1 MTFNDIFKSSF
12 LENVSEFSILDTL
25 IGLAVALVIGLFI
38 FIIYKKTLTG
48 VLYSSGFALTLA
60 GLSLVTT
67 LVIMAV
73 TSNVVLSLGMVGAL
87 SIVRFRTAIKEP
99 AEIAFLFWSLAV
111 GIVIGA
117 GMIPLAVIGSAIIA
131 AGMAAAVCLCLC
143 AAAFSGPIAAAAGE
157 TGVTM
162 TYETALFDTSSVLGV
177 NLNNNYA
184 DATNMKE
191 ALIYDMYQYLGAD
204 ATLYN
209 YAKLSVN
216 GEYWGVYLALEAVE
230 DSFLLRNYGVQDGE
244 LYKPD
249 SMNIGGGKDFG
260 DLDLGG
266 MTPPDRNAAPAEQKT
281 AAAGERPADDFG
293 FGGGKGGFSMSG
305 GGADLNYTDDE
316 LDSYET
322 IWDGEITDTT
332 KADHKRVITA
342 LKNISE
348 GTDLET
354 YMDVDNLLRYMAVH
368 VFSVNEDS
376 LSGMMAHNYYLY
388 EAGGKLN
395 LIPWDYNLA
404 PGGMGRS
411 NDATSVVND
420 AIDNAFSGTT
430 FFDTLMENE
439 TYHSQYYAY
448 LQQLVSEYIN
458 GGGFDA
464 FYTRVRSQIDAL
476 VESDPTAFYS
486 YDEYLTAAETL
497 YQVVKLRGQSIQ
509 GQLDGTIPS
518 TEAAQRTSDALV
530 DASALDLSTMGYMN
544 SGGGGGFDAPAA
556 SETRTAPDVSD
567 GSEHAPPAGFGPS
580 QFSGEGQNAD
590 DPQQT
595 AEDAPASGGRP
606 DPDSFPGSSA
616 DASAAIPTDDL
627 LLYALSLLPLTAALL
642 FALLYRR
649 RPRKQ

>member
-1 MTFNDIFKSSF
+1 M
-12 LENVSEFSILDTL
+12 
-25 IGLAVALVIGLFI
+25 
-38 FIIYKKTLTG
+38 
-48 VLYSSGFALTLA
+48 
-60 GLSLVTT
+60 
-67 LVIMAV
+67 
-73 TSNVVLSLGMVGAL
+73 
-87 SIVRFRTAIKEP
+87 
-99 AEIAFLFWSLAV
+99 IAHKH
-111 GIVIGA
+111 ITK
-117 GMIPLAVIGSAIIA
+117 IIA

-157 TGVTM
+157 TGVSM
-162 TYETALFDTSSVLGV
+162 AYETALFDTSSVLEV
-177 NLNNNYA
+177 NIRMDEADWNDMLANAAAEEYYQCDVEIGGTTFYRVAIRPKGNTSLTSIASDPTTDRYSFKLEFDHYVDGQTCFGLDKLILNNNYA

-204 ATLYN
+204 ASLYN
-209 YAKLSVN
+209 YAKISVN

-249 SMNIGGGKDFG
+249 SMNIGGGGDPGGDFKA
-260 DLDLGG
+260 DDMDFEN
-266 MTPPDRNAAPAEQKT
+266 MTPPDMDREDAPQPPDSS
-281 AAAGERPADDFG
+281 GERPAENFDFPD
-293 FGGGKGGFSMSG
+293 GKGGFSMG
-305 GGADLNYTDDE
+305 GGGEDLNYTDDE

-332 KADHKRVITA
+332 KADHKRVVTA

-348 GTDLET
+348 GNALED

-368 VFSVNEDS
+368 IFSVNEDS
-376 LSGMMAHNYYLY
+376 LSGSMAHNYYLY

-404 PGGMGRS
+404 LGGMGRS

-448 LQQLVSEYIN
+448 LQQLVSEYIG

-464 FYTRVRSQIDAL
+464 FYTRVRSRIDAL

-556 SETRTAPDVSD
+556 SETQTAPDASD
-567 GSEHAPPAGFGPS
+567 GSEHAPPADFDPP

-595 AEDAPASGGRP
+595 AEDAPASGDAASGGRP
-606 DPDSFPGSSA
+606 DPGSFPGSSA
-616 DASAAIPTDDL
+616 DASAAIPTDSL

-649 RPRKQ
+649 RPQKQ

>member
-1 MTFNDIFKSSF
+1 MTFND
-12 LENVSEFSILDTL
+12 
-25 IGLAVALVIGLFI
+25 
-38 FIIYKKTLTG
+38 IYKKTLTG
-48 VLYSSGFALTLA
+48 VLYSSGFALTLV

-73 TSNVVLSLGMVGAL
+73 TSNVVLSLGMVGTL

-99 AEIAFLFWSLAV
+99 VEIVFLFWSLAV

-143 AAAFSGPIAAAAGE
+143 TVAFSGPIAAAAAAGE
-157 TGVTM
+157 TGVSM
-162 TYETALFDTSSVLGV
+162 AYETELFDTSSILTV
-177 NLNNNYA
+177 NILMDEADWNDMLANATAEEYYQCDVEIGGTTFYRVAIRPKGNTSLTSIANDPTTDRYSFKLEFDHYVDGQTCFGLDKLILNNNYA

-204 ATLYN
+204 ASLYN

-260 DLDLGG
+260 DFNADDIDFGDLDL
-266 MTPPDRNAAPAEQKT
+266 
-281 AAAGERPADDFG
+281 
-293 FGGGKGGFSMSG
+293 
-305 GGADLNYTDDE
+305 
-316 LDSYET
+316 
-322 IWDGEITDTT
+322 
-332 KADHKRVITA
+332 
-342 LKNISE
+342 
-348 GTDLET
+348 
-354 YMDVDNLLRYMAVH
+354 DNLLRYMAVH
-368 VFSVNEDS
+368 IFSVNEDS
-376 LSGMMAHNYYLY
+376 LSGSMAHNYYLY

-404 PGGMGRS
+404 LGGMGRS

-448 LQQLVSEYIN
+448 LQQLVSEYID
-458 GGGFDA
+458 GGSFDA

-486 YDEYLTAAETL
+486 YDGYLTAAETL

-530 DASALDLSTMGYMN
+530 DASVLDLSAMGYMN
-544 SGGGGGFDAPAA
+544 SGGGGGFDAPVA
-556 SETRTAPDVSD
+556 SETRTAPDMSD
-567 GSEHAPPAGFGPS
+567 GSEHAPPAGFDPS

-595 AEDAPASGGRP
+595 AEDAPASGDAASGGRP
-606 DPDSFPGSSA
+606 DPGSFPGSSA
-616 DASAAIPTDDL
+616 DASAAIPTDSL
-627 LLYALSLLPLTAALL
+627 LLYALSLLPLTAAPPL
-642 FALLYRR
+642 
-649 RPRKQ
+649 RPPVPQKAAKAITLPAAKRQTGPVWHFP

>member
-1 MTFNDIFKSSF
+1 MKTQQLRPRVLVSYVREPYVYAAGNVRVTFDSNIRTSLLQREF
-12 LENVSEFSILDTL
+12 LN
-25 IGLAVALVIGLFI
+25 
-38 FIIYKKTLTG
+38 
-48 VLYSSGFALTLA
+48 
-60 GLSLVTT
+60 
-67 LVIMAV
+67 
-73 TSNVVLSLGMVGAL
+73 GAL
-87 SIVRFRTAIKEP
+87 PDIIATDTPGNIILEVKYD
-99 AEIAFLFWSLAV
+99 AFLPEIIRPKGNTSLT
-111 GIVIGA
+111 
-117 GMIPLAVIGSAIIA
+117 SIA
-131 AGMAAAVCLCLC
+131 SDPTTDRYSFKL
-143 AAAFSGPIAAAAGE
+143 E
-157 TGVTM
+157 
-162 TYETALFDTSSVLGV
+162 FDHYVDGQTCFGLDKLI
-177 NLNNNYA
+177 LNNNYA

-204 ATLYN
+204 ASLYN

-249 SMNIGGGKDFG
+249 SMNIGGGGEPGGDFKA
-260 DLDLGG
+260 DDMDFEN
-266 MTPPDRNAAPAEQKT
+266 MTPPDMDREDAPQPPDSS
-281 AAAGERPADDFG
+281 GERPAENFDFPD
-293 FGGGKGGFSMSG
+293 GKGGFSMSG

-332 KADHKRVITA
+332 KADHKRVVTA

-348 GTDLET
+348 GNDLED

-368 VFSVNEDS
+368 IFSVNEDS
-376 LSGMMAHNYYLY
+376 LSGSMAHNYYLY

-404 PGGMGRS
+404 LGGMGRS
-411 NDATSVVND
+411 NDATSVVNS
-420 AIDNAFSGTT
+420 AIDNAFSGTS
-430 FFDTLMENE
+430 FFDTLMADEA
-439 TYHSQYYAY
+439 YHSQYYAY

-476 VESDPTAFYS
+476 V
-486 YDEYLTAAETL
+486 
-497 YQVVKLRGQSIQ
+497 
-509 GQLDGTIPS
+509 
-518 TEAAQRTSDALV
+518 
-530 DASALDLSTMGYMN
+530 DASALDLSAMGYMN

-567 GSEHAPPAGFGPS
+567 GSEHAPPAGFDPS

-595 AEDAPASGGRP
+595 AEDAPASGDAASGGRP
-606 DPDSFPGSSA
+606 DPGSFPGSSA
-616 DASAAIPTDDL
+616 DASAAIPTDNL
-627 LLYALSLLPLTAALL
+627 LLYALSLLSLTAALL
-642 FALLYRR
+642 VALLYRR

>member
-1 MTFNDIFKSSF
+1 MKTQQLRPRVLVSYVREPYVYAAGNVRVTFDSNIRTSLFQRDF
-12 LENVSEFSILDTL
+12 LD
-25 IGLAVALVIGLFI
+25 
-38 FIIYKKTLTG
+38 
-48 VLYSSGFALTLA
+48 
-60 GLSLVTT
+60 
-67 LVIMAV
+67 
-73 TSNVVLSLGMVGAL
+73 GAL
-87 SIVRFRTAIKEP
+87 PDIIATDAPGDIILEVKYD
-99 AEIAFLFWSLAV
+99 AFLPEIIRPKGNTSLT
-111 GIVIGA
+111 
-117 GMIPLAVIGSAIIA
+117 SIA
-131 AGMAAAVCLCLC
+131 SDPTTDRYSFKL
-143 AAAFSGPIAAAAGE
+143 E
-157 TGVTM
+157 
-162 TYETALFDTSSVLGV
+162 FDHYVDGQTCFGLDKLI
-177 NLNNNYA
+177 LNNNYA

-204 ATLYN
+204 ASLYN

-260 DLDLGG
+260 DFNADDIDFGDLDLGD

-332 KADHKRVITA
+332 KADHKRVVTA

-348 GTDLET
+348 GNALED

-404 PGGMGRS
+404 LGGMGRS

-420 AIDNAFSGTT
+420 AIDNAFSGTS
-430 FFDTLMENE
+430 FFDTLMADEA
-439 TYHSQYYAY
+439 YHSQYYAY
-448 LQQLVSEYIN
+448 LQQLVSEYID
-458 GGGFDA
+458 GDGFDA

-476 VESDPTAFYS
+476 V
-486 YDEYLTAAETL
+486 
-497 YQVVKLRGQSIQ
+497 
-509 GQLDGTIPS
+509 
-518 TEAAQRTSDALV
+518 
-530 DASALDLSTMGYMN
+530 DASALDLSAMGYMN

-595 AEDAPASGGRP
+595 AEDAPASGDAASGGRP
-606 DPDSFPGSSA
+606 DPGSFPGSSA
-616 DASAAIPTDDL
+616 DASAAIPTDSL
-627 LLYALSLLPLTAALL
+627 LLYALSLLPLTAAPL
-642 FALLYRR
+642 FVLLYRR

>member
-1 MTFNDIFKSSF
+1 MKTQQLRPRVLVSYVRGPYVYAAGNVRVTFDSNIRTSLFQREF
-12 LENVSEFSILDTL
+12 LN
-25 IGLAVALVIGLFI
+25 
-38 FIIYKKTLTG
+38 
-48 VLYSSGFALTLA
+48 
-60 GLSLVTT
+60 
-67 LVIMAV
+67 
-73 TSNVVLSLGMVGAL
+73 GAL
-87 SIVRFRTAIKEP
+87 PDIIATDTPGNIILEVKYD
-99 AEIAFLFWSLAV
+99 AFLPE
-111 GIVIGA
+111 VIRPKGNTR
-117 GMIPLAVIGSAIIA
+117 LTSIA
-131 AGMAAAVCLCLC
+131 SDPTTDRYSFKL
-143 AAAFSGPIAAAAGE
+143 E
-157 TGVTM
+157 
-162 TYETALFDTSSVLGV
+162 FDHYVDGQTCFGLDKLI
-177 NLNNNYA
+177 LNNNYA

-204 ATLYN
+204 ASLYN

-260 DLDLGG
+260 DFNADDIDFGDLDLGD
-266 MTPPDRNAAPAEQKT
+266 MTLPDRNAAPAEQKT

-322 IWDGEITDTT
+322 IWDGEIADTT
-332 KADHKRVITA
+332 KADHKRVVTA

-348 GTDLET
+348 GNALED

-395 LIPWDYNLA
+395 FIPWDYNLA
-404 PGGMGRS
+404 LGGMGRS

-420 AIDNAFSGTT
+420 AIDNAFSGTS
-430 FFDTLMENE
+430 FFDTLMADEA
-439 TYHSQYYAY
+439 YHSQYYAY
-448 LQQLVSEYIN
+448 LQQLVSEYID
-458 GGGFDA
+458 GDGFDA

-476 VESDPTAFYS
+476 V
-486 YDEYLTAAETL
+486 
-497 YQVVKLRGQSIQ
+497 
-509 GQLDGTIPS
+509 
-518 TEAAQRTSDALV
+518 
-530 DASALDLSTMGYMN
+530 DASALDLSAMGYMN

-595 AEDAPASGGRP
+595 AEDAPASGDAASGGRP
-606 DPDSFPGSSA
+606 DPGSFPGSSA
-616 DASAAIPTDDL
+616 DASAAIPTDSL
-627 LLYALSLLPLTAALL
+627 LLYALSLLPLTAAPL
-642 FALLYRR
+642 FVLLYRR

>member
-1 MTFNDIFKSSF
+1 M
-12 LENVSEFSILDTL
+12 
-25 IGLAVALVIGLFI
+25 
-38 FIIYKKTLTG
+38 
-48 VLYSSGFALTLA
+48 
-60 GLSLVTT
+60 
-67 LVIMAV
+67 
-73 TSNVVLSLGMVGAL
+73 
-87 SIVRFRTAIKEP
+87 
-99 AEIAFLFWSLAV
+99 IAHKH
-111 GIVIGA
+111 ITK
-117 GMIPLAVIGSAIIA
+117 IIA

-143 AAAFSGPIAAAAGE
+143 TAAFSGQIAAAAGE
-157 TGVTM
+157 TGVSM
-162 TYETALFDTSSVLGV
+162 AYETELFDTSSILTV
-177 NLNNNYA
+177 NILMDETDWNDMLANATAEEYYQCDVEVNGTTFYRVAIRPKGNTSLTSIASDPTTDRYSFKLEFDHYVDGQTCFGLDKLILNNNFA

-204 ATLYN
+204 ASLYN
-209 YAKLSVN
+209 YAKISVN

-249 SMNIGGGKDFG
+249 SMNIGGGGDPGGDFKA
-260 DLDLGG
+260 DDMDFEN
-266 MTPPDRNAAPAEQKT
+266 MTPPDMDREDAPQPPDSS
-281 AAAGERPADDFG
+281 GERPAENFDFPD
-293 FGGGKGGFSMSG
+293 GKGGFSMSG

-322 IWDGEITDTT
+322 IWDGEITSTT
-332 KADHKRVITA
+332 KADHKRVVTA
-342 LKNISE
+342 LNNISE
-348 GTDLET
+348 GNDLED
-354 YMDVDNLLRYMAVH
+354 YMDIDNLLRYMAVH

-388 EAGGKLN
+388 ETGGKLN

-404 PGGMGRS
+404 LGGMGRS
-411 NDATSVVND
+411 NDATSVVNS
-420 AIDNAFSGTT
+420 AIDNAFSGTN
-430 FFDTLMENE
+430 FFDTLMADEA
-439 TYHSQYYAY
+439 YHSQYYAY
-448 LQQLVSEYIN
+448 LQQLVSEYIG

-556 SETRTAPDVSD
+556 SETWTAPDVSD
-567 GSEHAPPAGFGPS
+567 GSEHAPPAGFDPS

-595 AEDAPASGGRP
+595 AEDAPASGDAASGGRP
-606 DPDSFPGSSA
+606 DPGSFPGSSA
-616 DASAAIPTDDL
+616 DASAAIPTDSL

-649 RPRKQ
+649 RPQKH

>member
-1 MTFNDIFKSSF
+1 M
-12 LENVSEFSILDTL
+12 
-25 IGLAVALVIGLFI
+25 
-38 FIIYKKTLTG
+38 
-48 VLYSSGFALTLA
+48 
-60 GLSLVTT
+60 
-67 LVIMAV
+67 
-73 TSNVVLSLGMVGAL
+73 
-87 SIVRFRTAIKEP
+87 
-99 AEIAFLFWSLAV
+99 IAHKH
-111 GIVIGA
+111 ITK
-117 GMIPLAVIGSAIIA
+117 IIA

-143 AAAFSGPIAAAAGE
+143 AAAFSGQIAAAAGE
-157 TGVTM
+157 TGITIA
-162 TYETALFDTSSVLGV
+162 YETELFDTSSILTV
-177 NLNNNYA
+177 NILMDEADWNDMLANAAAEEYYQCDVEIGGTTFYRVAIRPKGNTRLTSIASDPTTDRYSFKLEFDHYVDGQTCFGLDKLILNNNYA

-204 ATLYN
+204 ASLYN

-260 DLDLGG
+260 DFNADDIDFGDLDLGD
-266 MTPPDRNAAPAEQKT
+266 MTLPDRNAAPAEQKT

-322 IWDGEITDTT
+322 IWDGEIADTT
-332 KADHKRVITA
+332 KADHKRVVTA

-348 GTDLET
+348 GNALED

-395 LIPWDYNLA
+395 FIPWDYNLA
-404 PGGMGRS
+404 LGGMGRS

-420 AIDNAFSGTT
+420 AIDNAFSGTS
-430 FFDTLMENE
+430 FFDTLMADEA
-439 TYHSQYYAY
+439 YHSQYYAY
-448 LQQLVSEYIN
+448 LQQLVSEYID
-458 GGGFDA
+458 GDGFDA

-476 VESDPTAFYS
+476 V
-486 YDEYLTAAETL
+486 
-497 YQVVKLRGQSIQ
+497 
-509 GQLDGTIPS
+509 
-518 TEAAQRTSDALV
+518 
-530 DASALDLSTMGYMN
+530 DASALDLSAMGYMN

-595 AEDAPASGGRP
+595 AEDAPASGDAASGGRP
-606 DPDSFPGSSA
+606 DPGSFPGSSA
-616 DASAAIPTDDL
+616 DASAAIPTDSL
-627 LLYALSLLPLTAALL
+627 LLYALSPH
-642 FALLYRR
+642 R
-649 RPRKQ
+649 RPPLRPPVPQKAAKAITLPAAKRQTGPVWRFP

>member
-1 MTFNDIFKSSF
+1 MLPAEADANASAPAVFLRKSTREKEKIADLRLHFRKISGWCCKMKTQQLRPRVLVSYVRGPYVYAAGNVRVTFDSNIRTSLFQREF
-12 LENVSEFSILDTL
+12 LN
-25 IGLAVALVIGLFI
+25 
-38 FIIYKKTLTG
+38 
-48 VLYSSGFALTLA
+48 
-60 GLSLVTT
+60 
-67 LVIMAV
+67 
-73 TSNVVLSLGMVGAL
+73 GAL
-87 SIVRFRTAIKEP
+87 PDIIATDTPGYIILEVKYD
-99 AEIAFLFWSLAV
+99 AFLPEVIRPKGNTSLT
-111 GIVIGA
+111 
-117 GMIPLAVIGSAIIA
+117 SIA
-131 AGMAAAVCLCLC
+131 NDPTTDRYSFKL
-143 AAAFSGPIAAAAGE
+143 E
-157 TGVTM
+157 
-162 TYETALFDTSSVLGV
+162 FDHYVDGQTCFGLDKLI
-177 NLNNNYA
+177 LNNNYA

-204 ATLYN
+204 ASLYN

-249 SMNIGGGKDFG
+249 SMNIVGGGDPGGDFKA
-260 DLDLGG
+260 DDMDFEN
-266 MTPPDRNAAPAEQKT
+266 MTPPDMDREDAPQPPGSS
-281 AAAGERPADDFG
+281 GERPAENFDFPD
-293 FGGGKGGFSMSG
+293 GKGGFSMGG

-332 KADHKRVITA
+332 KADHKRVVTA

-348 GTDLET
+348 GNALED

-404 PGGMGRS
+404 LGGMGRS
-411 NDATSVVND
+411 NDATSVVNS

-430 FFDTLMENE
+430 FFDTLMADE
-439 TYHSQYYAY
+439 TCHSRYYAY
-448 LQQLVSEYIN
+448 LQQLVSEYID
-458 GGGFDA
+458 GDGFDA
-464 FYTRVRSQIDAL
+464 FYTRVRSQI
-476 VESDPTAFYS
+476 
-486 YDEYLTAAETL
+486 
-497 YQVVKLRGQSIQ
+497 
-509 GQLDGTIPS
+509 
-518 TEAAQRTSDALV
+518 DALV

-567 GSEHAPPAGFGPS
+567 GSEHTPSAGFDPS

-606 DPDSFPGSSA
+606 DPGSFPGSSA

>member
-1 MTFNDIFKSSF
+1 MTFND
-12 LENVSEFSILDTL
+12 
-25 IGLAVALVIGLFI
+25 
-38 FIIYKKTLTG
+38 IYKKTLTG
-48 VLYSSGFALTLA
+48 VLYSSGFALTLV

-99 AEIAFLFWSLAV
+99 VEIVFLFWSLAV

-143 AAAFSGPIAAAAGE
+143 AAVFSGPIAAAAGE
-157 TGVTM
+157 TGITM
-162 TYETALFDTSSVLGV
+162 AYETALFDTSSVLGV

-204 ATLYN
+204 ASLYN

-230 DSFLLRNYGVQDGE
+230 DSFLLHNYGVQDGE

-260 DLDLGG
+260 DFNADDLDFGDLDLGD

-293 FGGGKGGFSMSG
+293 FGGGKGGFSMGG

-332 KADHKRVITA
+332 KADHKRVVTA

-348 GTDLET
+348 GNALED

-404 PGGMGRS
+404 LGGMGRS
-411 NDATSVVND
+411 NDATSVVNN
-420 AIDNAFSGTT
+420 AIDNAFSGTN
-430 FFDTLMENE
+430 FFDTLMADE
-439 TYHSQYYAY
+439 TCHSRYYAY
-448 LQQLVSEYIN
+448 LQQLVSEYI
-458 GGGFDA
+458 D
-464 FYTRVRSQIDAL
+464 
-476 VESDPTAFYS
+476 
-486 YDEYLTAAETL
+486 
-497 YQVVKLRGQSIQ
+497 
-509 GQLDGTIPS
+509 
-518 TEAAQRTSDALV
+518 
-530 DASALDLSTMGYMN
+530 
-544 SGGGGGFDAPAA
+544 GGGFDAPAA

-567 GSEHAPPAGFGPS
+567 GSEHAPPAGFDPS

-595 AEDAPASGGRP
+595 AEDAPASGDAASGGRP
-606 DPDSFPGSSA
+606 DPGSFPGSSA
-616 DASAAIPTDDL
+616 DASAAIPTDSL

>member
-1 MTFNDIFKSSF
+1 M
-12 LENVSEFSILDTL
+12 
-25 IGLAVALVIGLFI
+25 
-38 FIIYKKTLTG
+38 
-48 VLYSSGFALTLA
+48 
-60 GLSLVTT
+60 
-67 LVIMAV
+67 
-73 TSNVVLSLGMVGAL
+73 
-87 SIVRFRTAIKEP
+87 
-99 AEIAFLFWSLAV
+99 IAHKHITKL
-111 GIVIGA
+111 
-117 GMIPLAVIGSAIIA
+117 IA
-131 AGMAAAVCLCLC
+131 ACMAAAVCLCLC
-143 AAAFSGPIAAAAGE
+143 TVAFSGQIAAAAGE

-162 TYETALFDTSSVLGV
+162 AYETALFDTSSVLEV
-177 NLNNNYA
+177 NILMDETDWNDMLANATAEEYYQCDVEIGGTTFYRVAIRPKGNTSLTSIANDPTTDRYSFKLEFDHYVDGQTCFGLDKLILNNNYA

-204 ATLYN
+204 ASLYN

-249 SMNIGGGKDFG
+249 SMNIGGGGDPGGDFKA
-260 DLDLGG
+260 DDMDFEN
-266 MTPPDRNAAPAEQKT
+266 MTPPDMDREDAPQPPDSS
-281 AAAGERPADDFG
+281 GERPAENFDFPD
-293 FGGGKGGFSMSG
+293 GKGGSSMGG

-332 KADHKRVITA
+332 KADHKRVVTA

-348 GTDLET
+348 GNDLED

-404 PGGMGRS
+404 LGGMGRS
-411 NDATSVVND
+411 NDATSVVNS
-420 AIDNAFSGTT
+420 AIDNAFSGTS
-430 FFDTLMENE
+430 FFDTLMADEA
-439 TYHSQYYAY
+439 YHSQYYAY
-448 LQQLVSEYIN
+448 LQQLVSEYIG

-464 FYTRVRSQIDAL
+464 FYERVRSQIDAL
-476 VESDPTAFYS
+476 VETDPTAFYS

-556 SETRTAPDVSD
+556 SETQTAPDAST
-567 GSEHAPPAGFGPS
+567 GSEHTPPAGFDPS

-606 DPDSFPGSSA
+606 EPGSFPGSSA

-649 RPRKQ
+649 RPRKH

>member
-1 MTFNDIFKSSF
+1 MKTQQLRPRVLVSYVREPYVYAAGNVRVTFDSNIRTSLLQREF
-12 LENVSEFSILDTL
+12 LN
-25 IGLAVALVIGLFI
+25 
-38 FIIYKKTLTG
+38 
-48 VLYSSGFALTLA
+48 
-60 GLSLVTT
+60 
-67 LVIMAV
+67 
-73 TSNVVLSLGMVGAL
+73 GAL
-87 SIVRFRTAIKEP
+87 PDIIATDTPGNIILEVKYD
-99 AEIAFLFWSLAV
+99 AFLPEIIRPKGNTSLT
-111 GIVIGA
+111 
-117 GMIPLAVIGSAIIA
+117 SIA
-131 AGMAAAVCLCLC
+131 SDPTTDRYSFKL
-143 AAAFSGPIAAAAGE
+143 E
-157 TGVTM
+157 
-162 TYETALFDTSSVLGV
+162 FDHYVDGQTCFGLDKLI
-177 NLNNNYA
+177 LNNNYA

-204 ATLYN
+204 ASLYN

-249 SMNIGGGKDFG
+249 SMNIGGGGEPGGDFKA
-260 DLDLGG
+260 DDMDFEN
-266 MTPPDRNAAPAEQKT
+266 MTPPDMDREDAPQPPDSS
-281 AAAGERPADDFG
+281 GERPAENFDFPD
-293 FGGGKGGFSMSG
+293 GKGGFSMSG

-332 KADHKRVITA
+332 KADHKRVVTA

-348 GTDLET
+348 GNDLED

-368 VFSVNEDS
+368 IFSVNEDS
-376 LSGMMAHNYYLY
+376 LSGSMAHNYYLY

-404 PGGMGRS
+404 LGGMGRS

-420 AIDNAFSGTT
+420 AIDNAFSVTN

-486 YDEYLTAAETL
+486 YDGYLTAAETL

-567 GSEHAPPAGFGPS
+567 GSEHALSAGFGPS

-606 DPDSFPGSSA
+606 DPGSFPGSSA
-616 DASAAIPTDDL
+616 DASAAIPTDSL